1 VSIWEEAPMM
11 KRLALILCVTVG
23 TLAAQD
29 VSAADPFATAIEG
42 PYLLIQDDKF
52 QRLLSFDS
60 GGTVS
65 QVSDQQSLLGFTTGQ
80 GAWRSIG
87 ADRASARVIDFSY
100 GIEGGKRIGPSVI
113 IYDLTFSE
121 LKSGIYQKVRGTIS
135 GKVYPAGQ
143 DPLDP
148 TTAPVR
154 TFGIGF
160 TGQRVTAE

>member
-1 VSIWEEAPMM
+1 MM
-11 KRLALILCVTVG
+11 KRLALVLCVLVG
-23 TLAAQD
+23 TLGAKEG
-29 VSAADPFATAIEG
+29 SAADPFATAIEG

-52 QRLLSFDS
+52 QRVLSFDS

-80 GAWRSIG
+80 GAWRKIG
-87 ADRASARVIDFSY
+87 ADRAAARLIDFSY
-100 GIEGGKRIGPSVI
+100 GIEGGNRIGPSVI
-113 IYDLTFSE
+113 VYDLTFSE
-121 LKSGIYQKVRGTIS
+121 LKSGEYQKISGSVS

-148 TTAPVR
+148 TTAPIR

-160 TGQRVTAE
+160 KGRRVTAE